1 MRIGKLFLTRF
12 FWVSACFAV
21 PSSVPAQNY
30 VFDWAKGIG
39 GNGAGGLIQG
49 TGMTTDSEGNVYT
62 TGWYDCDSADFD
74 PGSGAAYLFP
84 EADND
89 AFIWKLDAGGNY
101 IWAKGIAG
109 AGDERGMDIA
119 TDTAGNVYV
128 TGYFTGTADFDPGP
142 DTANITS
149 NGGYDIF
156 VCKLNAD
163 GDYVWARNLGGVGTD
178 YGRGV
183 AVDAFGNV
191 YVTGQ
196 FSGTADFDPG
206 PDTANLTSVLGY
218 DVFVCKLD
226 SLGNY
231 IWAKSWGGVGIDQGR
246 SIAVDRAGNVY
257 TTGGFQ
263 QVVDFDPGQNVVN
276 LTSNGGFD
284 IFVSK
289 LDGSGNYVW
298 AKTIGGTGAGDN
310 GNDLVV
316 GNTGIYVAGSFQ
328 GSVDFD
334 PGSNVANLVSHGSG
348 DAFVCKLDT
357 AGNYQWA
364 RHMGGTDNDH
374 GDDITIDAVDN
385 VYMLVNFFSD
395 VIRFDSVSGTGNLP
409 AHGGFG
415 DLAVFKLDPSGD
427 YLWSGSMGCPA
438 GDFTGDIAV
447 SSGNVYSFGTFFS
460 DTLDADP
467 TSGVFTIAPIGASG
481 DIFVSKLFCGDTSS
495 SELTIESNGPYTLG
509 NVTYTVSGTY
519 VQTLSGVLGCDSIV
533 TLHLSVCN
541 LDPAITID
549 GFKLGTVE
557 TYDSY
562 QWLLNGVP
570 IVGATDSVYT
580 VLENGDYQVVVY
592 DGPCTDTSAVY
603 PVTNV
608 SISDLGDFNQ
618 QVHIFP
624 NPAQD
629 VVFIQAPVPVNVS
642 LMSMEGR
649 IIREVRKA
657 TSLSLS
663 DLAVG
668 VYLMKITNLQGNWM
682 KVERLLKEK

>member
-1 MRIGKLFLTRF
+1 MRIGKLFLMRLF
-12 FWVSACFAV
+12 CIAGCFAG
-21 PSSVPAQNY
+21 PFSVPAQNY
-30 VFDWAKGIG
+30 ALDWAKGIG

-49 TGMTTDSEGNVYT
+49 AGMATDSDGNVYA
-62 TGWYDCDSADFD
+62 TGWYHCDSADFN
-74 PGSGAAYLFP
+74 PGPGAAYLFP

-109 AGDERGMDIA
+109 TGDERGMDIT

-149 NGGYDIF
+149 SGGYDIF
-156 VCKLNAD
+156 VCKLDAD
-163 GDYVWARNLGGVGTD
+163 GNYVWARNLGGVGTD

-183 AVDAFGNV
+183 AVDASGNV

-196 FSGTADFDPG
+196 FSGMADFDPG
-206 PDTANLTSVLGY
+206 PDTASLTSVVGY
-218 DVFVCKLD
+218 DVFICKLD
-226 SLGNY
+226 SEGNY
-231 IWAKSWGGVGIDQGR
+231 VWAKSWGGVGIDQGR
-246 SIAVDRAGNVY
+246 SVAVDGDGNVY

-289 LDGSGNYVW
+289 LDSSGNYVW
-298 AKTIGGTGAGDN
+298 ARSIGHTGAGDN

-316 GNTGIYVAGSFQ
+316 GNTGIYIAGSFQ

-334 PGSNVANLVSHGSG
+334 PGSNVANLVSHGDG

-364 RHMGGTDNDH
+364 RHMGGMANDH

-395 VIRFDSVSGTGNLP
+395 VISFDSISGTGSLH

-415 DLAVFKLDPSGD
+415 DLAVFKLDPFGN
-427 YLWSGSMGCPA
+427 YQWSGSMGCPA

-447 SSGNVYSFGTFFS
+447 SSGNVYSYGTFFGDS
-460 DTLDADP
+460 LDADP

-495 SELTIESNGPYTLG
+495 SELTVESSGPYTLG
-509 NVTYTVSGTY
+509 NTVYTESGTY
-519 VQTLSGVLGCDSIV
+519 VQTLSGVQGCDSVV

-541 LDPAITID
+541 LDPTIRID
-549 GFKLGTVE
+549 EFTLGTVRSYE
-557 TYDSY
+557 SY
-562 QWLLNGVP
+562 QWLLNGEP
-570 IVGATDSVYT
+570 IAGATSRDYT
-580 VLENGDYQVVVY
+580 VMENGDYQVVVT

-603 PVTNV
+603 SVNNV
-608 SISDLGDFNQ
+608 NISDRHIFPQ
-618 QVHIFP
+618 QVHIYP

-629 VVFIQAPVPVNVS
+629 VVYIQSPLPVHAT

-649 IIREVRKA
+649 IIREVMQAK
-657 TSLSLS
+657 SMYVG
-663 DLAVG
+663 DLDAG
-668 VYLMKITNLQGNWM
+668 VYWLKIMNTGGQGNRTD
-682 KVERLLKEK
+682 RLVIQK